1 MERKLKH
8 SEDYHVKILLKKV
21 QLSEIMTGKVISV
34 KEDAPFHEV
43 ADKIRHNG
51 IRHLPVVDSDGKAVG
66 LITERD
72 LFKIQSPRK
81 LEDGTWYY
89 DPEMLDSVI
98 LKDVM
103 IKDPFTLKP
112 DNTVAEAILVMVEKK
127 FGCVLIKDN
136 AGKLCGIMSYV
147 DLLKLAA
154 QIIEEA

>member
-1 MERKLKH
+1 MERKLTH

-21 QLSEIMTGKVISV
+21 KLSEIMTDKLITVR
-34 KEDAPFHEV
+34 EDAPFHEV
-43 ADKIRHNG
+43 ADKIQANG
-51 IRHLPVVDSDGKAVG
+51 IRHLPVVDKDNKIVG
-66 LITERD
+66 LLTERD
-72 LFKIQSPRK
+72 LYKIQSPRK

-89 DPEMLDSVI
+89 DRDMLDGVI

-103 IKDPFTLKP
+103 IRDPFRMKP

-127 FGCVLIKDN
+127 FGCVLIEDA